1 MSEIHDS
8 PAPPPSGAELA
19 RTIDHTLLKPAAT
32 AADIRALCEEAL
44 THGFAAVCVNPIWIP
59 LVAMLLE
66 GSEVAPCSV
75 AGFPLGANLTEVK
88 TVEAIRALD
97 DGAREIDMVIA
108 VGALKERR
116 DDDVRKDIAAV
127 VRACQAGEAQ
137 CKVILETC
145 YLTDEEKA
153 RACRLAI
160 EAEASFVKTSTG
172 FGSGGAT
179 LEDVRL
185 LAAEVREAGL
195 GVKASGGIRTRED
208 ALAMLAAGATRIG
221 TSSGVA
227 IVGG

>member
-1 MSEIHDS
+1 MSEMHDSSS
-8 PAPPPSGAELA
+8 PAPGGAELA
-19 RTIDHTLLKPAAT
+19 RTIDHTLLKPTAT
-32 AADIRALCEEAL
+32 AADIRTLCEEAL

-59 LVAMLLE
+59 LVAKLLE
-66 GSEVAPCSV
+66 GSEVAACSV
-75 AGFPLGANLTEVK
+75 TGFPLGANLTEVK

-116 DDDVRKDIAAV
+116 DDDVREDIAAV

-160 EAEASFVKTSTG
+160 EAEANFVKTSTG

-185 LAAEVREAGL
+185 MAAEVREAGL

-208 ALAMLAAGATRIG
+208 ALAMLEAGATRIG
-221 TSSGVA
+221 TSSGIA

>member
-1 MSEIHDS
+1 MSEMHDS
-8 PAPPPSGAELA
+8 PAPAPGGAELA
-19 RTIDHTLLKPAAT
+19 RTIDHTLLKPTAT
-32 AADIRALCEEAL
+32 AADIRTLCEEAL

-59 LVAMLLE
+59 LVAKLLE
-66 GSEVAPCSV
+66 GSEVAACSV
-75 AGFPLGANLTEVK
+75 TGFPLGANLTEVK

-116 DDDVRKDIAAV
+116 DDDVREDIAAV

-153 RACRLAI
+153 RACRLAT
-160 EAEASFVKTSTG
+160 EAEANFVKTSTG

-185 LAAEVREAGL
+185 MAAEVREAGL

-208 ALAMLAAGATRIG
+208 ALAMLEAGATRIG
-221 TSSGVA
+221 TSSGIA

>member
-1 MSEIHDS
+1 MSEMHDS
-8 PAPPPSGAELA
+8 SSPVPGGAELA
-19 RTIDHTLLKPAAT
+19 RTIDHTLLKPTAT
-32 AADIRALCEEAL
+32 AADIRTLCEEAL

-59 LVAMLLE
+59 LVAKLLE
-66 GSEVAPCSV
+66 GSEVAACSV

-116 DDDVRKDIAAV
+116 DDDVREDIAAV

-145 YLTDEEKA
+145 YLTGEEKA

-160 EAEASFVKTSTG
+160 EAEANFVKTSTG

-185 LAAEVREAGL
+185 MAAEVREAGL

-208 ALAMLAAGATRIG
+208 ALAMLEAGATRIG
-221 TSSGVA
+221 TSSGIA
-227 IVGG
+227 IVT

>member
-1 MSEIHDS
+1 MSEMHDSSS
-8 PAPPPSGAELA
+8 PAPGGAELA
-19 RTIDHTLLKPAAT
+19 RTIDHTLLKPTAT
-32 AADIRALCEEAL
+32 AADIRTLCEEAL

-59 LVAMLLE
+59 LVAKLLE
-66 GSEVAPCSV
+66 GSEVAACSV
-75 AGFPLGANLTEVK
+75 TGFPLGANLTEVK

-116 DDDVRKDIAAV
+116 DDDVREDIAAV

-160 EAEASFVKTSTG
+160 EAEANFVKTSTG

-185 LAAEVREAGL
+185 MAAEVREAGL

-208 ALAMLAAGATRIG
+208 ALAMLEAGATRIG
-221 TSSGVA
+221 TSSGIA
-227 IVGG
+227 IVT